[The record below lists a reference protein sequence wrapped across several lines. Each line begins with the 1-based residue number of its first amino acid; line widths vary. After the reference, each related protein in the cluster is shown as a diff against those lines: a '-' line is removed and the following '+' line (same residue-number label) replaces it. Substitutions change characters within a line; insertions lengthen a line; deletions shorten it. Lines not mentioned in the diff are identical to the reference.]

1 MLLPGPEGE
10 LGGDAGLAAEGAL
23 AGEAA
28 EGDEG
33 ALGADAACALLN
45 WVKIGLQYTA
55 PTARPSRAS
64 AARRVS
70 VVFEPLIRLS
80 PQVSMLAR

>member
-10 LGGDAGLAAEGAL
+10 LGGDAGLAAEGGEG
-23 AGEAA
+23 GEAS
-28 EGDEG
+28 
-33 ALGADAACALLN
+33 LGAEAACALLN

-55 PTARPSRAS
+55 PTVRPSRVS

-70 VVFEPLIRLS
+70 VVFEPLILLS